1 MAATA
6 PARFTS
12 ADRLRIARAERRRIR
27 TTLEG
32 LEPGQWSAPSLCAG
46 WTVRDVAAHV
56 AANARTG
63 MARFLVSMAAHRFDH
78 DAYNRTSAAAW
89 GRRGERALLEALDT
103 DRAMLAFRV
112 APALLLVD
120 HVVHHQDIRRPLG
133 LGAEFPEEHLAAA
146 LEAVTTAGP
155 FAQDARRAQGRRVVA
170 TDIDW
175 SHGEGPEE
183 MRGTAEGLLLTLTG
197 RDAPDVERPEAQ

>member
-1 MAATA
+1 MAAAART
-6 PARFTS
+6 RFTS

-27 TTLEG
+27 ATLDG
-32 LEPGQWSAPSLCAG
+32 LTPDQWSAPSLCEG

-56 AANARTG
+56 ASNARTG
-63 MARFLVSMAAHRFDH
+63 MARFLLSMAAHRFDH
-78 DAYNRTSAAAW
+78 DAYNRASARAW
-89 GRRGERALLEALDT
+89 SGRGDRAITDALDT

-146 LEAVTTAGP
+146 LEAVLTSGA
-155 FAQDARRAQGRRVVA
+155 FAEDAKRAEGRRVVA
-170 TDIDW
+170 SDIGW
-175 SHGEGPEE
+175 SGGEGPEE
-183 MRGTAEGLLLTLTG
+183 MRGTAEELLLALTG
-197 RDAPDVERPEAQ
+197 REAADAR